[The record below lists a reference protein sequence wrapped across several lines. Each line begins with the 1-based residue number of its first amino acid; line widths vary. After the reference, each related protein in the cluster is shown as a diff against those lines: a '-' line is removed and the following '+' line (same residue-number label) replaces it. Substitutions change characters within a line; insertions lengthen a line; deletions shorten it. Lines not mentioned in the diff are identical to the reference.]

1 MSTLAAIG
9 TAVGVLGA
17 YQGYQAQQ
25 QAQQTREDQTQVLR
39 DHLEVAREKKVEYTQ
54 ALATLNEALEDVGAE
69 QLGEVDELSSG
80 ELSKGNSI
88 DEKV

>member
-1 MSTLAAIG
+1 MSTLAAAGAIVG
-9 TAVGVLGA
+9 AVGA

-39 DHLEVAREKKVEYTQ
+39 EHLDVARDKKNEYAE
-54 ALATLNEALEDVGAE
+54 ALAAVNDALEKVGAE
-69 QLGEVDELSSG
+69 ELHEISEKSADEVG
-80 ELSKGNSI
+80 KGLKI